1 LRKSWAAVG
10 AAHHVVELARACSR
24 LEKVE
29 FVSTVGVGGHRAVVP
44 ETWLT
49 EPRAFHNTYEQAKAE
64 AEAEESIR
72 GEVERG
78 LPLTVHRPSMVVGAG
93 RERR

>member
-1 LRKSWAAVG
+1 MAVG
-10 AAHHVVELARACSR
+10 AAHQVVELARACPR

-29 FVSTVGVGGHRAVVP
+29 FVSTVGVGGHLAVVP
-44 ETWLT
+44 ETWLS

-64 AEAEESIR
+64 AEESIR

-78 LPLTVHRPSMVVGAG
+78 SPGGGDVADFSGVSGIGSAV
-93 RERR
+93 